1 MNPLFDIIETNYPDV
16 ITYKTYERQEV
27 IFLEQTPCKAVGFII
42 KGKMHIQTFGHG
54 EDPYIIQTL
63 NAEDTFGETL
73 LFSNESTYLGLGIA
87 LDKTKIAYVGRSDL
101 LQIMQESS
109 LFLRSYL
116 LVMAEKSILHQM
128 RLKVLLQ
135 KTIRDKILFFLH
147 EQAKTQGSLT
157 VRTPTKESW
166 AAYLNIPR
174 PSLSRELIA
183 MRDEGLLK
191 LERFYVTLLKEV
203 NHI

>member
-1 MNPLFDIIETNYPDV
+1 MNPLFDMIEANFPNV

-27 IFLEQTPCKAVGFII
+27 IFLEQASCKAVGFII
-42 KGKMHIQTFGHG
+42 KGKMHIQTFGCG

-63 NAEDTFGETL
+63 NTGDTFGETL
-73 LFSNESTYLGLGIA
+73 LFSNEATYLGVGIA
-87 LDKTKIAYVGRSDL
+87 LDKIKIAYVGRGDL
-101 LQIMQESS
+101 LRIMQESS
-109 LFLRSYL
+109 LFLRNYL

-135 KTIRDKILFFLH
+135 KTIRDKILFSLH

-157 VRTPTKESW
+157 VRTPTKEAW

-174 PSLSRELIA
+174 PSLSRELIV

-191 LERFYVTLLKEV
+191 LDRFYVTLLKEV
-203 NHI
+203 SNI